1 MPDIDRSLSKIF
13 DGWDGY
19 NASIVHAVEP
29 LTPDQLAWRPAPH
42 LRAAGEIA
50 SHLAFGRVDWFSK
63 MPAPLSLDLL
73 SQLPSPEEQAAA
85 ASDKALILHW
95 LGASWAMI
103 DAALR
108 SWTVEDLKRVYHHEY
123 WGRTYAVSFQWTV
136 WRILTHDVHHGG
148 ELALVLGMQHI
159 EVPELGDLF
168 GHLTV
173 PPFVD

>member
-1 MPDIDRSLSKIF
+1 MADGNHSLAKIF

-29 LTPDQLAWRPAPH
+29 LTPEQLAWRPAPH
-42 LRAAGEIA
+42 LRSAGEIA

-73 SQLPSPEEQAAA
+73 AQVPPPEERARAATEK
-85 ASDKALILHW
+85 DVILHW
-95 LGASWAMI
+95 LKESWAMI
-103 DAALR
+103 DATLNA
-108 SWTVEDLKRVYHHEY
+108 WTVEDLRRVYRHEY
-123 WGRTYAVSFQWTV
+123 WGRTYAVSYQWTL

-148 ELALVLGMQHI
+148 ELALVLGMQHL

-168 GHLTV
+168 GHLTT
-173 PPFVD
+173 PPFAE